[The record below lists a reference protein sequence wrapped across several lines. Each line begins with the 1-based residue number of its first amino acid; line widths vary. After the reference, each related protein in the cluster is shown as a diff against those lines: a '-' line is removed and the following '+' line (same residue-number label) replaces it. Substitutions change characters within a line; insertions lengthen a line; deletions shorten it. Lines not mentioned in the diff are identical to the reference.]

1 MKNDFEI
8 DHAAGHLGDDEII
21 SLLHAKPSSDAEQ
34 HLSSCP
40 RCRTELDT
48 YRRTLEALQHW
59 TAPECEVGYEARLW
73 ARISGALPRTKRT
86 FWTRVAVPAFGIAA
100 AVVAIALVTLAIR
113 NTPSEQQQSYD
124 PVPPK
129 ASDASHRILDV
140 AVKDHFERTS
150 RLLSELE
157 KSTPPERAHLIDISG
172 EQDAASDLLAEN
184 RLYRQTAEQQG
195 DRPTADLLENVEQL
209 LVELDHSPS
218 EMPAPQLENLQQRLS
233 DTDVLFK
240 LKVFTSLHPDSNSPQ
255 SPVTQL

>member
-1 MKNDFEI
+1 MQRSTAFFGRSETPPGSGAVGGKRMKNDFVI

-59 TAPECEVGYEARLW
+59 TALSAADYEVRV

-100 AVVAIALVTLAIR
+100 AVAAIALVTLAIR
-113 NTPSEQQQSYD
+113 YTPSEQQQSYD
-124 PVPPK
+124 PAPPK

-157 KSTPPERAHLIDISG
+157 KSDSSREG
-172 EQDAASDLLAEN
+172 
-184 RLYRQTAEQQG
+184 
-195 DRPTADLLENVEQL
+195 
-209 LVELDHSPS
+209 SPH
-218 EMPAPQLENLQQRLS
+218 RH
-233 DTDVLFK
+233 FR
-240 LKVFTSLHPDSNSPQ
+240 
-255 SPVTQL
+255 

>member
-100 AVVAIALVTLAIR
+100 AVVAIAFVTLADLVIPLR
-113 NTPSEQQQSYD
+113 SSSSLTTRFLQRLQMQ
-124 PVPPK
+124 VI
-129 ASDASHRILDV
+129 A
-140 AVKDHFERTS
+140 FWTS
-150 RLLSELE
+150 R
-157 KSTPPERAHLIDISG
+157 
-172 EQDAASDLLAEN
+172 
-184 RLYRQTAEQQG
+184 
-195 DRPTADLLENVEQL
+195 
-209 LVELDHSPS
+209 
-218 EMPAPQLENLQQRLS
+218 
-233 DTDVLFK
+233 
-240 LKVFTSLHPDSNSPQ
+240 
-255 SPVTQL
+255 